1 MKRKVNRLK
10 IRIKRLLIVKIA
22 DLRKQIK
29 LYEKKIIENV
39 KREQEYIDKITLL
52 ENEIRQ
58 LNLKIKGLEK

>member
-29 LYEKKIIENV
+29 LYENKIIENV